1 MTATSG
7 AIRATSVVVTP
18 SPTITY
24 TLYST
29 NQYGRT
35 TAKVTVTVQ

>member
-1 MTATSG
+1 VG
-7 AIRATSVVVTP
+7 PIRGTTTTVIPEVT
-18 SPTITY
+18 TTY

-29 NQYGRT
+29 NQYGRS